1 VLAVFGSGILL
12 VVGQSTAAFYVLAL
26 RVASGFALIV
36 WNVWVLL
43 AEVEE

>member
-1 VLAVFGSGILL
+1 LLWAAEFIGWALWVLAVFGSGI
-12 VVGQSTAAFYVLAL
+12 

-43 AEVEE
+43 AEVEK